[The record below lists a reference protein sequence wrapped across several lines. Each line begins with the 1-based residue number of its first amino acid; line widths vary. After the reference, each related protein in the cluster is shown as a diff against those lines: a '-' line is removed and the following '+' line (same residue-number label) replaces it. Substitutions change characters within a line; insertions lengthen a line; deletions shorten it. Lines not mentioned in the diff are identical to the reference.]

1 MPTAVLEGLALN
13 PAAPPDVLI
22 RLIDQH
28 GQNLGSE
35 LTSRPLPRKVV
46 DAMLR
51 HPEREVRSGL
61 AGNLDVDLRIRVRM
75 IEDPDP
81 IVVARVRHD
90 RRKPLPPEAVEL
102 FLEGFDRV
110 AASGL
115 LNSRE
120 ARQELCLAMADDRR
134 LVTPAARHPN
144 PNVRAAA
151 VFFEQQLTKAD
162 REALQNDRTKPVR
175 QAFEDRV
182 ERATELAEL
191 TPEPGFGRWMQLGR
205 PLTREVVDHVLALG
219 DPNDLTVIA
228 TNPHVPADAIAT
240 LIAHPA
246 PEVRSAIAH
255 RHDLTARQVT
265 RLFGDDDPVVRN
277 AISVHPALTEQER
290 AAMGVDLRH
299 VPGEG
304 DFGPDCEHSGS
315 WRIDPA
321 WTVDEVTQWSRS
333 ANVLLRRRAARS
345 PELPP
350 TLVPVLAADGDSGVR
365 ILLALHSVDAPPALL
380 LRSYLEYTG
389 CGRDTLP
396 RKPGFP
402 GAGLARYWRND
413 DPALRLLVAF
423 DPDAEPSIVDALL
436 DDPDPDVRQ
445 AVAASPRL
453 PTTQI
458 LALLDDPEL
467 ARAAASNPALPV
479 DAMWQLVR

>member
-1 MPTAVLEGLALN
+1 MPTAVLEGLIRNL
-13 PAAPPDVLI
+13 AAPAELLI

-28 GQNLGSE
+28 GKDLGSE
-35 LTSRPLPRKVV
+35 LTSRPLPAPVIDV
-46 DAMLR
+46 MLR

-75 IEDPDP
+75 VDDPDP
-81 IVVARVRHD
+81 IVIARVRHD
-90 RRKPLPPEAVEL
+90 RRKPLPPEAVGPY
-102 FLEGFDRV
+102 LEGFDRV
-110 AASGL
+110 AAGGL
-115 LNSRE
+115 LNARE

-151 VFFEQQLTKAD
+151 VFFEQQLTPAD
-162 REALQNDRTKPVR
+162 RAALQKDRTEPVR

-205 PLTREVVDHVLALG
+205 PLTREVVDHVLAQG

-228 TNPHVPADAIAT
+228 TNPHAPADAVAT
-240 LIAHPA
+240 LISHPA

-255 RHDLTARQVT
+255 RDDLTARQVT
-265 RLFGDDDPVVRN
+265 RLFGDPDPVVRN
-277 AISVHPALTEQER
+277 AISVHPTLTEEER

-315 WRIDPA
+315 WRVDPA
-321 WTVDEVTQWSRS
+321 WTVEEVTQWARS
-333 ANVLLRRRAARS
+333 SNVLLRRRAARS

-350 TLVPVLAADGDSGVR
+350 ALVPVLAADGDAGVR
-365 ILLALHSVDAPPALL
+365 ILLALHCADAPPHLL

-389 CGRDTLP
+389 CGRDTLL

-402 GAGLARYWRND
+402 GAGLARYWRD
-413 DPALRLLVAF
+413 PDPALRLLVAF

-436 DDPDPDVRQ
+436 YDTDADVRQ
-445 AVAASPRL
+445 AIAASPQL
-453 PTTQI
+453 PPKQVV
-458 LALLDDPEL
+458 ALLDDPGL

-479 DAMWQLVR
+479 EVMWQLVN